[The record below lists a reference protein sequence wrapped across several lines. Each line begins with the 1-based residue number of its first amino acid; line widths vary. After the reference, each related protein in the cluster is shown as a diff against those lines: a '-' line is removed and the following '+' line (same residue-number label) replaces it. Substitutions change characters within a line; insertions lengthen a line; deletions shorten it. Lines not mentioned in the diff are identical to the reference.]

1 MIFCHVHFYRSITL
15 ATGSEERTQYSVGAR
30 MSALLTAPNES
41 YYQTICDELQGKV
54 IATRSE
60 RINIL

>member
-1 MIFCHVHFYRSITL
+1 
-15 ATGSEERTQYSVGAR
+15 